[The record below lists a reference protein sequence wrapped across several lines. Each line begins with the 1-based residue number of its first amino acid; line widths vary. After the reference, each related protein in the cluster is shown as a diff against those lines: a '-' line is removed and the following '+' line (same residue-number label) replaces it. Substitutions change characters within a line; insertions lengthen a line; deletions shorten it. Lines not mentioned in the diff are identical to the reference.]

1 MFGFDIGVNVRA
13 PQRFYS
19 ETFLFPSPGY
29 ECGFYWY
36 SGTPGVRIF
45 PRCYRQRVR
54 YTIGCVPILSCLHG
68 RSSESTT
75 QIAVIIGEIIGHFL
89 NDAIM
94 RITTRRNGGVFE
106 AESRLW
112 WVQTAYRLG
121 CGL

>member
-1 MFGFDIGVNVRA
+1 MV
-13 PQRFYS
+13 YS
-19 ETFLFPSPGY
+19 ETFLVPSSGY
-29 ECGFYWY
+29 ECGFHCH

-45 PRCYRQRVR
+45 SRCYRRRVR
-54 YTIGCVPILSCLHG
+54 YAIGCVPILDSLHG

-75 QIAVIIGEIIGHFL
+75 QVAVIVGEIIGHFL

-112 WVQTAYRLG
+112 WVQTAYLLG
-121 CGL
+121 CGR